1 MENDLTPP
9 RGPVEPNR
17 DWKTYRAGDGDRA
30 GRRITEIYAVD
41 DDYVIY
47 FSDHYFTD
55 TIVCCEMFYEVKD
68 ELDKDLGKADA
79 ALARINRLLDDNQ
92 TKGNKEYNFNYST
105 LELAAD
111 ALEMIFRG
119 EKTEGLE
126 ILSGLC
132 DKLQAKEETHRRLDY
147 QAGALSV
154 TLLAWFLYLLF
165 KNLEWFHPGWEPW
178 FLAAA
183 LAMAGGLFSVCA
195 TIGSLAVNVNQK
207 HWFLV
212 FAGMTRAA
220 VALLAG
226 IALLLAMRSKIF
238 AGITYPADKVPLI
251 GDPLTIVEM
260 FFCFLAGFSESFVP
274 NILSKTAD
282 AKSAEQAKAAAHKA
296 AATAKAEA
304 EAKAA
309 EEKAAEEKARRDKA
323 GGGHGKHEPE
333 KPHGKH
339 EGDKRHND

>member
-1 MENDLTPP
+1 MNLFKRRSGGNKVATPAP
-9 RGPVEPNR
+9 QLSIEAHS
-17 DWKTYRAGDGDRA
+17 DWQKYRAGGGDRA
-30 GRRITEIYAVD
+30 GRRITEIYAID

-47 FSDHYFTD
+47 FSDHYFSE
-55 TIVCCEMFYEVKD
+55 TIVCCELFYEVKD
-68 ELDKDLGKADA
+68 ELDEDLGKADA

-92 TKGNKEYNFNYST
+92 TKGNREYNFNYST

-119 EKTEGLE
+119 EKAEGLE

-132 DKLQAKEETHRRLDY
+132 DRLQAKEEGHRRLDY
-147 QAGALSV
+147 QAGTLSV
-154 TLLAWFLYLLF
+154 TLATWVLYLLL
-165 KNLEWFHPGWEPW
+165 KNFNGLHPEWEPW
-178 FLAAA
+178 ILAAA

-195 TIGSLAVNVNQK
+195 TIGSLSVNVNQK
-207 HWFLV
+207 HWFLF

-226 IALLLAMRSKIF
+226 IGLLLAMRSKIF
-238 AGITYPADKVPLI
+238 AGITYEANKVPLI

-274 NILSKTAD
+274 NILSRTADTKTAAQAKADADKAAAD
-282 AKSAEQAKAAAHKA
+282 AKAA
-296 AATAKAEA
+296 A

-309 EEKAAEEKARRDKA
+309 ADKAAGAKAAATPKKDHPEEKPVGEK
-323 GGGHGKHEPE
+323 
-333 KPHGKH
+333 
-339 EGDKRHND
+339 